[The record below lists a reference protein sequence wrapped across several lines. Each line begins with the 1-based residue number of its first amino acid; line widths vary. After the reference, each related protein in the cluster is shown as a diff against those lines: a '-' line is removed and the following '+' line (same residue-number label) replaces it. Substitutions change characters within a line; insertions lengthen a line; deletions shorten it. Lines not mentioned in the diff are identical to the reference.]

1 MGKHEGNCHICG
13 RYSNLTYEHV
23 PPKAALNYAPV
34 KKYSGTNIIMQQQKK
49 ITPDTYGLEYRNQQR
64 GSGGYTLCSECN
76 NNTGSY
82 YADHYNSFVNSLYQ
96 LLETEYTDYKN
107 NKSME
112 KGFYPKLKLV
122 SKKIKPLAIFKQIIS
137 MFCSTSRV
145 DTYGDEFRT
154 FLIDKES
161 LIFDRKRWLVSIYIN
176 TSSRCGSTGL
186 TKVILKNNEYLNVAE
201 IVTSPLGMILY
212 DLYSPCNI
220 EPYLFGC
227 GLTNFSEIPY
237 DSEQNVIIEL
247 PFNNGARFVPGFSK
261 KV

>member
-1 MGKHEGNCHICG
+1 
-13 RYSNLTYEHV
+13 
-23 PPKAALNYAPV
+23 
-34 KKYSGTNIIMQQQKK
+34 
-49 ITPDTYGLEYRNQQR
+49 
-64 GSGGYTLCSECN
+64 
-76 NNTGSY
+76 
-82 YADHYNSFVNSLYQ
+82 
-96 LLETEYTDYKN
+96 
-107 NKSME
+107 ME
-112 KGFYPKLKLV
+112 EGFYPKLKLV

-161 LIFDRKRWLVSIYIN
+161 LILIVKMAGQYLHKY
-176 TSSRCGSTGL
+176 SSRCGSTGL

-247 PFNNGARFVPGFSK
+247 PFNNGARFVLVFLRK
-261 KV
+261 YNTWTLCYVNKY